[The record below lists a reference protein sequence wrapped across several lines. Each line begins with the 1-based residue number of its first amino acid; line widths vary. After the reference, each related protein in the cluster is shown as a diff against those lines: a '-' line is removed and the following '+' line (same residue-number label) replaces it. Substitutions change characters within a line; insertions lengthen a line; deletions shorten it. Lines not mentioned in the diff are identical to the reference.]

1 MQKDENLKPSLVV
14 VNLDCFRCRGAI
26 NWCSARILERLMI
39 GWIKKHLEKHRR
51 IQDRCKADARALVSA
66 DPIAAYYNA
75 QRLAARCRCSGK
87 ANDFL
92 HWSRVAAEVARIE
105 PRAAMDF
112 KTVQAIN
119 DREEARQRQ
128 DQMRRQQK

>member
-1 MQKDENLKPSLVV
+1 M
-14 VNLDCFRCRGAI
+14 F
-26 NWCSARILERLMI
+26 
-39 GWIKKHLEKHRR
+39 GWIKKLVERR
-51 IQDRCKADARALVSA
+51 RQIQDRCKADARALVSA

-75 QRLAARCRCSGK
+75 QRMAARCRCAGK
-87 ANDFL
+87 TDDFL

-119 DREEARQRQ
+119 DREEARHR
-128 DQMRRQQK
+128 

>member
-1 MQKDENLKPSLVV
+1 MFN
-14 VNLDCFRCRGAI
+14 
-26 NWCSARILERLMI
+26 
-39 GWIKKHLEKHRR
+39 WIKQYRERRRR

-66 DPIAAYYNA
+66 DPIAAYCNA
-75 QRLAARCRCSGK
+75 QRLAARCRCSGQ
-87 ANDFL
+87 ADDFL

-119 DREEARQRQ
+119 DREEARQMHNE
-128 DQMRRQQK
+128 MRRERN

>member
-1 MQKDENLKPSLVV
+1 M
-14 VNLDCFRCRGAI
+14 F
-26 NWCSARILERLMI
+26 NWIKQYLER
-39 GWIKKHLEKHRR
+39 RR
-51 IQDRCKADARALVSA
+51 QDRDQVRADARALVSA
-66 DPIAAYYNA
+66 DPIAAYYDA

-87 ANDFL
+87 ADDFL

-128 DQMRRQQK
+128 DKMRRQQK